1 MKKIYAAFC
10 LTAAL
15 FFSSCDV
22 FMNSKNDETSANQSS
37 EKPADKPE
45 DRPDENPGDKPADT
59 TPAFEYTADNDLSA
73 ATAPFDKKLCYQ
85 NADSLEL
92 SDGDWTL
99 NDVYVSEGILNTK
112 IILKGSA
119 ANNKIEWKSAV
130 IKFDMSAESESTN
143 ESQQAL
149 SEQDEFKEAFDQVKT
164 LIFGDKSEYVTF
176 SNGYLTDDKLVYIAK
191 VQLDKVD
198 DICRLENKISNSAI
212 KTNPNK
218 TKYVIQYDNEGDGII
233 YLYKN
238 ANLNDKETIP
248 ENPGEE
254 ENQEQP
260 KQPENPD
267 TSLTRLYNAQNDI
280 PAATAPF
287 NASLCPQTGRGLSFS
302 NGKWKIVDIVLGKD
316 AKRNYDFETITDVTF
331 TDGEYDCT
339 SSISKYDFP
348 KNSADE
354 TFDYEGTF
362 NSFSVNPYIK
372 TFSHG
377 YSTNSKHVIIIKND
391 PKLFE
396 QVYLAQINNVP
407 ASSVKSNLAGTKFII
422 PYYGNGCLQN
432 IYIFKE
438 YLDENGKE
446 LPGYDA
452 PDLPESLGSDPFAG
466 KTFGDADEKY
476 EFGNDNTITYYRNIS
491 VNPADP
497 DVRATFKYQYTYNAS
512 TKLLTYSCI
521 AMMNELT
528 GELGS
533 FNEIKESI
541 PEYIAGSSDPEEL
554 YNYYLSSV
562 QELFENPKIWKAE
575 LSAGKLSLRDP
586 YYTEVPDLNNVNL
599 QLKAYFNN
607 SIEVLLGIYQGN
619 IINIET
625 HRDGT
630 GADGTIHVSQYSI
643 KTKYEI
649 TTITADTIT
658 ATEVEKKEHKAEE
671 GGGAYTEDDYYKVD
685 NPNPATISIKY
696 ENARTEDGIICID
709 ISGKDDISK
718 QALGAKEDN
727 LNPSYTLKTTND
739 SAQLYEEMN

>member
-1 MKKIYAAFC
+1 MKKIYASFC

-22 FMNSKNDETSANQSS
+22 FMNSKNDETSSNQSS

-92 SDGDWTL
+92 SYGDWTL

-238 ANLNDKETIP
+238 ANLNDEETIP

-254 ENQEQP
+254 NQE
-260 KQPENPD
+260 QPENPD
-267 TSLTRLYNAQNDI
+267 TSLTKLYTAQNDI

-407 ASSVKSNLAGTKFII
+407 AASVKSNLSGTKFII
-422 PYYGNGCLQN
+422 PYYGNGCRQY
-432 IYIFKE
+432 IYIYKE

-607 SIEVLLGIYQGN
+607 SIEVRLGIYLGN

-630 GADGTIHVSQYSI
+630 GADGTHVNQYSI